1 MLTVILGV
9 VALATAVAVG
19 ARIVFERRIGREIDA
34 LLADARPP
42 SRRIIR
48 DDDLEQ
54 LPAVVQRWLQ
64 YSNVVGSREPTTVR
78 LRQDGQFQMEE
89 RGWMP
94 FEAEQYF
101 TVNPP
106 VFLWRATFRM
116 APLVS
121 VTGRDQYRAGT
132 GSIEMRLLSPRRWW
146 LFGLLG

>member
-1 MLTVILGV
+1 
-9 VALATAVAVG
+9 
-19 ARIVFERRIGREIDA
+19 
-34 LLADARPP
+34 
-42 SRRIIR
+42 
-48 DDDLEQ
+48 
-54 LPAVVQRWLQ
+54 
-64 YSNVVGSREPTTVR
+64 
-78 LRQDGQFQMEE
+78 
-89 RGWMP
+89 MP